1 MFPYFF
7 FIYSS
12 EEKYPQ
18 ESQKETSHSKNVK
31 SERNFNKFNTQKT
44 FEYSNEQDYQ
54 VLNFYPKNREYIFF
68 SSTCGSFSKSHYFT
82 IY

>member
-18 ESQKETSHSKNVK
+18 ESQKETSRSKNVK
-31 SERNFNKFNTQKT
+31 SERNFNKFNT
-44 FEYSNEQDYQ
+44 
-54 VLNFYPKNREYIFF
+54 
-68 SSTCGSFSKSHYFT
+68 
-82 IY
+82 